1 MEANLDVAIVHERTV
16 ALWHPTLI
24 RRAPIG
30 MYYLYEDRRL
40 RLRVSDQIGLDDF
53 AVWAATVGDDW
64 TAVLSWSPY
73 VAESERP
80 QIFLPGAWIAY
91 LRALS
96 ACRSREWLD
105 WRAAHWNPGAPRLNK
120 RRD

>member
-1 MEANLDVAIVHERTV
+1 
-16 ALWHPTLI
+16 
-24 RRAPIG
+24 

-53 AVWAATVGDDW
+53 TVWAATVGDDW
-64 TAVLSWSPY
+64 EMVLSWSPY

-96 ACRSREWLD
+96 ACRSRPWLD
-105 WRAAHWNPGAPRLNK
+105 WRAAHWNPGVPRLNK
-120 RRD
+120 RRDYTALLAM